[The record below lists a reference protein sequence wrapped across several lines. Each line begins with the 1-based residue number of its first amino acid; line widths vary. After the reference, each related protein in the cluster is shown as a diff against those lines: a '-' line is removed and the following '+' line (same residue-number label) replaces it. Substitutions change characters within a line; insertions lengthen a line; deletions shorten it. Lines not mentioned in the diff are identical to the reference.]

1 MPKELELALDVLG
14 ALDTPEDAPFAQ
26 EEVISSLL
34 ANFDISMPDAH
45 SILCVANYLYDNGLT
60 AVST

>member
-1 MPKELELALDVLG
+1 MTKELELAMDVLG

-34 ANFDISMPDAH
+34 ANYQMDISDAH
-45 SILCVANYLYDNGLT
+45 LVLATANYLYDNGLI
-60 AVST
+60 AVKA